1 MRSKVTLVLRIL
13 LAILLLVFGLNKF
26 LHFIP
31 APEPPE
37 GSFAHALFQTGYMIP
52 LIGVSEV
59 IPGFLLLINKWVG
72 FALAWLVPIS
82 VNIVLFH
89 LKFDPATIGPAALV
103 AILNTYL
110 IYVNWPKFKAL
121 FKR

>member
-1 MRSKVTLVLRIL
+1 MNPKVTLVLRLL
-13 LAILLLVFGLNKF
+13 LAVVLLVFGLNKF

-31 APEPPE
+31 MDAPPE
-37 GSFAHALFQTGYMIP
+37 GSFMHALGQTGYMFP
-52 LIGVSEV
+52 LIALSEI

-89 LKFDPATIGPAALV
+89 LKFDISTIGPAALV
-103 AILNTYL
+103 AILNVVL
-110 IYVNWPKFKAL
+110 IYAYWKKFKSL
-121 FKR
+121 F